1 MERTV
6 TFFWK
11 CTNTTH
17 IYGFICTKVP
27 EELDAR
33 IQLHAAVE
41 QQIETYMVLLCC
53 ALMENP
59 TSANFVLSEWN
70 SNRVTPPIRGNHWK
84 TRCHF
89 VICWDHL
96 PCATCSSCVVKKKKE
111 KNLEIT
117 FIDMTRVRIL
127 HTNETET

>member
-70 SNRVTPPIRGNHWK
+70 SNRVTPQSVGTIGKQGAILYHVGTTYHVPLAVHVLLKRKRKK
-84 TRCHF
+84 T
-89 VICWDHL
+89 
-96 PCATCSSCVVKKKKE
+96 
-111 KNLEIT
+111 
-117 FIDMTRVRIL
+117 
-127 HTNETET
+127 